1 MNVKEMQAAA
11 VMQLQ
16 LISKEL
22 EIVEKPDSYTLLYFL
37 NLSQLQ
43 YIITNFLNKGQVS
56 DNIEAIHRRSD
67 ILRNLIKRYEGT
79 ESPAAIPASDSIGS
93 IKLDLPSDYLYYMS
107 SFSFIEN
114 PYTTFGGKN
123 WVPNR
128 IVDHQELYK
137 IINSGFNSPILRRP
151 CVVLEE
157 ANKAVLY
164 KDRDTSVF
172 NISYVYLRKP
182 LEMSLDATSNNV
194 PTGKTNECELDEST
208 HMDIVNNAVQMFITD
223 YKYKLTTRQ

>member
-1 MNVKEMQAAA
+1 MTHQMNGQLLQKALEMLAEVVSPLKKEET
-11 VMQLQ
+11 V
-16 LISKEL
+16 L
-22 EIVEKPDSYTLLYFL
+22 ERPSDGDLLYYDNASMMEKL
-37 NLSQLQ
+37 KVSERTLQ
-43 YIITNFLNKGQVS
+43 
-56 DNIEAIHRRSD
+56 
-67 ILRNLIKRYEGT
+67 RYRKNGK
-79 ESPAAIPASDSIGS
+79 IRH
-93 IKLDLPSDYLYYMS
+93 
-107 SFSFIEN
+107 
-114 PYTTFGGKN
+114 TTFGGKN